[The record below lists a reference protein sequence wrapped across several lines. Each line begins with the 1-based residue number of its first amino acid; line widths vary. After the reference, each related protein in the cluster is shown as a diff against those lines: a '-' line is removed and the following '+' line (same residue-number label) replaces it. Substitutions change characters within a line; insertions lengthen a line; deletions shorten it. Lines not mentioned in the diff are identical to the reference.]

1 MPESTEQQPAN
12 NKPKQSA
19 YLVCEGALCK
29 CDAGAAPVKL
39 KVDSHKKAY
48 INNNKLLAT
57 VKDVKFE
64 LPTAPF
70 VTCKNIPSQNKTCQP
85 QFEKWTKPYKD
96 IEVEGNQVI
105 TDKSELKCIAYGGTI
120 TIEMHGQQQE
130 VNETQANN
138 VDRNIATQVNPL
150 ADFVPL
156 NIDTAKTV
164 RVNSIS
170 GELVDD
176 PKYKSVTGQQI
187 AVVKS
192 EKKDDHVDIYV
203 RPGQEVEFKTV
214 HKGEAS
220 LVSWKLTSAKG
231 PMHFLQ
237 HGPIYKTSF
246 PEVGKYTI
254 EGYGTGGDNN
264 LDVDTKIVDG
274 TVKGTKEIKKRGD
287 DKECMLDIL
296 VQDNKLTGIRHL
308 PSENIIAGKVGD
320 KTGVHVRIGVPVTF
334 EPVYLMPPIQK
345 EIDHLILV
353 IKDASG
359 NEVQRTKGTSNIIF
373 AAQNSSAMYSAEAYF
388 DNSDAKPFIYLFKT
402 AANSVSVI
410 AASGMKYEGDKI
422 RTGTTLTF
430 TVSKFKF
437 ENDDVQEELVHAELA
452 NIKWYESSN
461 EPVAIGTT
469 SYSKVYSREGK
480 FVVTCAVLEKSAGWF
495 NTKKNEADDWN
506 FTVTRNYPTAIEQ
519 KSEGKVKVGKKV
531 IFELK
536 SIFDVTYEDERT
548 IHWQLTGPENRTLEK
563 SHYFILTP
571 NQNGVYKLT
580 VSMNGKSID
589 KTFECITCEI
599 VNGWWTDSDGN
610 ILTGDDD
617 EPSNTIGSAGW
628 KQQVVATFQHVGLNG
643 EEVTLEVFDKD
654 VNGTTSVYTKDFK
667 VPDAKNAVTCSFQ
680 LDDVVKNKIKEN
692 SLSSSGLLYF
702 TVKSK
707 NGLKLIYS
715 GLALPK
721 NENYL
726 EVNDTVRV
734 RAYFADNNDTKRYST
749 AALYTPVYLQVKT
762 KNLIDEELE
771 FEIWS
776 SKSSSKPLTS
786 RYAFQVDKYG
796 MASIK
801 LNMKAFESE
810 LPTAKDSTTAYFKIY
825 IKKTGHQ
832 PFTGENKPKLTV
844 YKTLATSPA
853 SIGTTKAFVVV
864 DVSEGEK
871 NNVKQIVFPLLVKP
885 ENDKENKWGTNY
897 YWADKQCTNQTTYY
911 AWRSNKTRRHAGRDL
926 YTNPFTSVVA
936 VCDGEVLE
944 IKIFYAE
951 TFQVTIKH
959 ETNDGRKFIIRY
971 GELDPNSIT
980 VKEKDFITQG
990 QYLGKT
996 GKLKGIVVIP
1006 DFEIYMLHFE
1016 YYTGSLGLD
1025 INNPLSDNSKP
1036 FQRRIDLS
1044 DPLVIL
1050 NEGYKNSFEQSENK
1064 SDRTFVTSLSTSE
1077 KCRKFIK
1084 DYEDLKLKAYND
1096 SENYC
1101 SIGYGYLIAHD
1112 KCENITLPN
1121 EFKNSITVEK
1131 ANELFNLKLN
1141 KFENLIQK
1149 EITSKLHQYEYDA
1162 LVSLIYNM
1170 GSFKKCPILKSKIN
1184 SGDYKGAAN
1193 EFLDITNGG
1202 TPGLVARRKAENKM
1216 FLNNIYDSTH

>member
-1 MPESTEQQPAN
+1 MIILRMNTYATADQYSFNCFFFNQRRIMPETTDQQPAN
-12 NKPKQSA
+12 TKPKQSA
-19 YLVCEGALCK
+19 YLICEDAQCK
-29 CDAGAAPVKL
+29 CTGGSEVKAKL

-57 VKDVKFE
+57 VKDITFKE
-64 LPTAPF
+64 GPKPF
-70 VTCKNIPSQNKTCQP
+70 KMCSLSTSQDKSCTP
-85 QFEKWTKPYKD
+85 KFEKWLKPYKD
-96 IEVEGNQVI
+96 IDVEGNQVI
-105 TDKSELKCIAYGGTI
+105 TDQSELLCLTWKGIVTI
-120 TIEMHGQQQE
+120 DTHGQVQE

-164 RVNSIS
+164 LVNSIS

-187 AVVKS
+187 EIIQS
-192 EKKDDHVDIYV
+192 KKLDDHVDIYV
-203 RPGQEVEFKTV
+203 RPGQEVKFKTV

-220 LVSWKLTSAKG
+220 LVCWKITGAKG

-237 HGPIYKTSF
+237 HGPVYKTSF
-246 PEVGKYTI
+246 PEIGKYTI

-287 DKECMLDIL
+287 DKECMLDVL

-320 KTGVHVRIGVPVTF
+320 KSGMHVRIGVPVTF
-334 EPVYLMPPIQK
+334 EPVYLMPPNQE

-359 NEVQRTKGTSNIIF
+359 NEVQRTKGKPNIIF
-373 AAQNSSAMYSAEAYF
+373 AAQNSSAMYSVEAYF
-388 DNSDAKPFIYLFKT
+388 DNSYAKPCTYLFKT

-410 AASGMKYEGDKI
+410 AASGMKNEGDKI

-480 FVVTCAVLEKSAGWF
+480 FLVTCAVREKSAGWF

-519 KSEGKVKVGKKV
+519 KTEGKIKVGKKV

-548 IHWQLTGPENRTLEK
+548 IHWQLTGPENKTLEK
-563 SHYFILTP
+563 SHYFIFTP
-571 NQNGVYKLT
+571 KQNGTYKLT
-580 VSMNGKSID
+580 VSMNEKSID
-589 KTFECITCEI
+589 IPFECITCEI

-628 KQQVVATFQHVGLNG
+628 KQEVVAAFQHVGLNG

-654 VNGTTSVYTKDFK
+654 VNGTTSVYTKDIK
-667 VPDAKNAVTCSFQ
+667 VPDTKNAVTCSFQ
-680 LDDVVKNKIKEN
+680 LDDVVKGKIKEN

-702 TVKSK
+702 TIKAK
-707 NGLKLIYS
+707 NGLKLINS

-726 EVNDTVRV
+726 EVNDNVRV
-734 RAYFADNNDTKRYST
+734 RAYFSDNNDTRHYST
-749 AALYTPVYLQVKT
+749 AALDTPVYMQVKT

-786 RYAFQVDKYG
+786 RYAFKVDKYG

-801 LNMKAFESE
+801 LNMKAFEPE
-810 LPTAKDSTTAYFKIY
+810 LPTPKDSTTAYFKIY

-832 PFTGENKPKLTV
+832 PFTGENKPKLTI
-844 YKTLATSPA
+844 YRTLATSPA

-871 NNVKQIVFPLLVKP
+871 NNGRCPYCDEDLTSAILKSISSHASQAKIDLFLSGFNKTFKDFKIDTCLRKSHFLSQVFHESGSLKYTKEIGG
-885 ENDKENKWGTNY
+885 ENASYAPYYGRGLIQLSLEANYKAFGKKIGEDVYSTAENRAKIEVNPYAVLSAGFFWDNNELNMI
-897 YWADKQCTNQTTYY
+897 ADKDDFMKIC
-911 AWRSNKTRRHAGRDL
+911 RSVNGGFNGYEDRLK
-926 YTNPFTSVVA
+926 
-936 VCDGEVLE
+936 
-944 IKIFYAE
+944 
-951 TFQVTIKH
+951 
-959 ETNDGRKFIIRY
+959 
-971 GELDPNSIT
+971 
-980 VKEKDFITQG
+980 
-990 QYLGKT
+990 YLK
-996 GKLKGIVVIP
+996 
-1006 DFEIYMLHFE
+1006 
-1016 YYTGSLGLD
+1016 SA
-1025 INNPLSDNSKP
+1025 
-1036 FQRRIDLS
+1036 
-1044 DPLVIL
+1044 
-1050 NEGYKNSFEQSENK
+1050 YKNFK
-1064 SDRTFVTSLSTSE
+1064 IE
-1077 KCRKFIK
+1077 KC
-1084 DYEDLKLKAYND
+1084 N
-1096 SENYC
+1096 N
-1101 SIGYGYLIAHD
+1101 
-1112 KCENITLPN
+1112 
-1121 EFKNSITVEK
+1121 
-1131 ANELFNLKLN
+1131 FN
-1141 KFENLIQK
+1141 K
-1149 EITSKLHQYEYDA
+1149 EITDYKFEESS
-1162 LVSLIYNM
+1162 VYNSVK
-1170 GSFKKCPILKSKIN
+1170 GSFAWGYWN
-1184 SGDYKGAAN
+1184 D
-1193 EFLDITNGG
+1193 
-1202 TPGLVARRKAENKM
+1202 PGLSNVSSITLFTVRNKEESIKGYKRFLELISEDTNEKNWHGVHKQSSLSHLLNEEKDSSGNIKKELCVKIAAEYRLQQLQD
-1216 FLNNIYDSTH
+1216 LN